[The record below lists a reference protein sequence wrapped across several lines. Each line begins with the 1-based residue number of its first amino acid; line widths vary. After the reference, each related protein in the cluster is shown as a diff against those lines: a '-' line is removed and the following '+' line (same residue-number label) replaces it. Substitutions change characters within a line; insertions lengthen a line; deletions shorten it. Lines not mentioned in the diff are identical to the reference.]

1 MISILDRRIKWNI
14 LLVIALLF
22 LVSCTTPKNEL
33 VVSSDINFDLETK
46 PTIVKAENITYE
58 QCEKITTD
66 YIKVNC
72 YHDVGL
78 KKLNISLCKIGGC
91 IIDVAKI
98 TKKLDY
104 CNLLT
109 GEERDGCYYD
119 FSFILNKSIL
129 CDDILGNDLRGDCY
143 FNFAYFTKN
152 TSFCDK
158 ININKRILR
167 DPPDVRLKE
176 IDPRYYNTLMQ
187 KHNKFMS
194 ATENKT
200 YKEICYGNIKGDTD
214 ILCAGTFCY
223 DEVTGIFGVGVSAK
237 PHYNLNYSDC
247 SVDKDECLLKE
258 IGTKKT
264 FNKCNLL
271 EYEGYKISCLAIRD
285 ENSSFCKYNSE
296 HSNLCFFEFAKAQK
310 SLLYC
315 DKINYTILRDRCI
328 ALIALDTA

>member
-1 MISILDRRIKWNI
+1 
-14 LLVIALLF
+14 
-22 LVSCTTPKNEL
+22 
-33 VVSSDINFDLETK
+33 
-46 PTIVKAENITYE
+46 
-58 QCEKITTD
+58 
-66 YIKVNC
+66 
-72 YHDVGL
+72 
-78 KKLNISLCKIGGC
+78 
-91 IIDVAKI
+91 
-98 TKKLDY
+98 
-104 CNLLT
+104 
-109 GEERDGCYYD
+109 
-119 FSFILNKSIL
+119 
-129 CDDILGNDLRGDCY
+129 
-143 FNFAYFTKN
+143 
-152 TSFCDK
+152 
-158 ININKRILR
+158 
-167 DPPDVRLKE
+167 
-176 IDPRYYNTLMQ
+176 MQ